1 MTQRRRGANQG
12 GARGRRGVG
21 ARRPNRSLGPARRRA
36 QISEGPLPPSPRG
49 HGGSCRRRARSRTR
63 PSTVFDFR
71 EQTAHG
77 GARRGPTAPGLC
89 WGVSCPFRTD
99 ATSTWSTDACSEP
112 SDVRAETDRDD
123 DPRSSRSAPTP
134 WRAGG
139 GARPSSGGD
148 SDGVREG
155 WAATRWVVRDGDDVA
170 SCASPRTAQQA
181 PGQRQSLLFFPL
193 NLRWGSFQFRRLC
206 PPDPDR

>member
-1 MTQRRRGANQG
+1 MASEPGDQK
-12 GARGRRGVG
+12 
-21 ARRPNRSLGPARRRA
+21 RSLGPARRRA

-49 HGGSCRRRARSRTR
+49 HGGSCRRRARSRNRTR
-63 PSTVFDFR
+63 PSTAFR

-77 GARRGPTAPGLC
+77 DARRGPTAPGLC

-134 WRAGG
+134 WRAGE
-139 GARPSSGGD
+139 AAS
-148 SDGVREG
+148 VR
-155 WAATRWVVRDGDDVA
+155 R
-170 SCASPRTAQQA
+170 
-181 PGQRQSLLFFPL
+181 GQRQRRRARGGGQRRGGWYRARRRRRRFVCEPPHSTAGAGPKAKFVVFPSESAMGFF
-193 NLRWGSFQFRRLC
+193 SI
-206 PPDPDR
+206 